1 MFFKNALIYTLSNAF
16 NYSGEELSEKLSAM
30 AFVPCGKMGLKRSGF
45 APPIEGGEL
54 LTHAVGDFISI
65 CLKTEE
71 KVLPSSVVNEATKAK
86 IKAISDNEGRRIS
99 RKERDLIKE
108 EVVFELLPRA
118 FTKSKSLYAYID
130 KKDGVIVVDSS
141 SEARAEELLTMVREA
156 LDGLSC
162 IPFGNGAANCV
173 RQSLNALVDSSLDS
187 DILNGFK
194 VLASAVLKDKDD
206 GSVKL
211 RNVDVFSSEVESYRA
226 SGMSVVKLAMELNGI
241 SFEVSEN
248 LSFSGIKFDT
258 EITDKSGDRNPET
271 SAEEFDADL
280 FVMTAEL
287 RGLISAI
294 KNLFGV
300 GK

>member
-1 MFFKNALIYTLSNAF
+1 MFFKNAVIYTLSDAF

-30 AFVPCGKMGLKRSGF
+30 AFAPCGKLDLKRSGF
-45 APPIEGGEL
+45 VPPIEGGEL
-54 LTHAVGDFISI
+54 FTHAAGDFISI

-71 KVLPSSVVNEATKAK
+71 KVLPSSVVNEATKEK

-99 RKERDLIKE
+99 RKERDSIKD

-118 FTKSKSLYAYID
+118 FTKSKLLYAYID
-130 KKDGVIVVDSS
+130 KKDGLIVVDSS
-141 SEARAEELLTMVREA
+141 IEARAENLLSMVREA
-156 LDGLSC
+156 LGGLSC
-162 IPFGNGAANCV
+162 MQFGDGV
-173 RQSLNALVDSSLDS
+173 SVHQTLNTLVDSSRDTDNLH
-187 DILNGFK
+187 GFK
-194 VLASAVLKDKDD
+194 VLASADLKGQKDD

-211 RNVDVFSSEVESYRA
+211 RNVDVSSDEVESYRA
-226 SGMSVVKLAMELNGI
+226 SGMSVVKLAMEFNGI
-241 SFEVSEN
+241 SFEVNEYLN
-248 LSFSGIKFDT
+248 FTGIKFDT

-271 SAEEFDADL
+271 RAEEFDADF

-287 RGLISAI
+287 RVFINAI